1 MPNAFCGLS
10 DAQLSEVRERHCHFV
25 PVRVMTAPLY
35 ISTLCVMQ
43 RRRKSDLLRRLNF
56 GELNTLTMN
65 REKKKE
71 YYARIGFCERITPED
86 KVFACLICCGYS
98 ASQAYIIAYP
108 TKASINS
115 AAALA
120 SRKVGSWEIQAI
132 LRYYKRMYDNG
143 SVAFPDH
150 LIKN

>member
-1 MPNAFCGLS
+1 
-10 DAQLSEVRERHCHFV
+10 
-25 PVRVMTAPLY
+25 
-35 ISTLCVMQ
+35 
-43 RRRKSDLLRRLNF
+43 
-56 GELNTLTMN
+56 MN

-71 YYARIGFCERITPED
+71 YYARVGFNPDMISAEERL
-86 KVFACLICCGYS
+86 FACLLICGYP
-98 ASQAYIIAYP
+98 ANRAYQIAYP
-108 TKASINS
+108 TKADANS

-132 LRYYKRMYDNG
+132 LRYFKRMYDNG

>member
-1 MPNAFCGLS
+1 
-10 DAQLSEVRERHCHFV
+10 
-25 PVRVMTAPLY
+25 
-35 ISTLCVMQ
+35 
-43 RRRKSDLLRRLNF
+43 
-56 GELNTLTMN
+56 MN
-65 REKKKE
+65 IEKKKE
-71 YYARIGFCERITPED
+71 YYARIGFCEKITQED

-108 TKASINS
+108 TKANINS

-120 SRKVGSWEIQAI
+120 SRKVGSWEIQAV
-132 LRYYKRMYDNG
+132 LRNFKRMYDNG

>member
-1 MPNAFCGLS
+1 
-10 DAQLSEVRERHCHFV
+10 
-25 PVRVMTAPLY
+25 
-35 ISTLCVMQ
+35 
-43 RRRKSDLLRRLNF
+43 
-56 GELNTLTMN
+56 MN
-65 REKKKE
+65 KDKKKE
-71 YYARIGFCERITPED
+71 YYARIGFCERITQED
-86 KVFACLICCGYS
+86 KLFACLIRCGYS

-108 TKASINS
+108 TKANINS

-120 SRKVGSWEIQAI
+120 SRKVGSYEIQAV